1 MSEKKVCNFTFEEI
15 KELLDIIDSKKIA
28 KFSVKNE
35 IGELC
40 IEGKE
45 YNTVSAA
52 NSQVI
57 VENFKSNTEDT
68 VLAEKT
74 EEPKQEKLSG
84 NIVKSPIVG
93 TFYSSPSPDK
103 PPFVKIGQKVN
114 VGDVL
119 MIIESMKLMN
129 EIQSE
134 YEGTVTDV
142 LVANG
147 SPVEY
152 DQPIIVIN

>member
-1 MSEKKVCNFTFEEI
+1 MSEKKVCNFTFDEI
-15 KELLDIIDSKKIA
+15 KELLNIIDSKKIA

-35 IGELC
+35 LGELC

-45 YNTVSAA
+45 YNTISAA

-57 VENFKSNTEDT
+57 VERLKSNIEDT
-68 VLAEKT
+68 AVEEKT
-74 EEPKQEKLSG
+74 EESKKEKLSG

-103 PPFVKIGQKVN
+103 PPFVKVGQKVN

-134 YEGTVTDV
+134 FEGTVTEV
-142 LVANG
+142 LVENG
-147 SPVEY
+147 SAVEY

>member
-1 MSEKKVCNFTFEEI
+1 M
-15 KELLDIIDSKKIA
+15 
-28 KFSVKNE
+28 KNE
-35 IGELC
+35 LGELC

-45 YNTVSAA
+45 YNTISAA

-57 VENFKSNTEDT
+57 VERLKSNIEDT
-68 VLAEKT
+68 AVEEKT
-74 EEPKQEKLSG
+74 EESKKEKLSG

-103 PPFVKIGQKVN
+103 PPFVKVGQKVN

-134 YEGTVTDV
+134 FEGTVTEV
-142 LVANG
+142 LVENG
-147 SPVEY
+147 SAVEY

>member
-93 TFYSSPSPDK
+93 TFYSSPSPDE

-114 VGDVL
+114 VGDIL

>member
-15 KELLDIIDSKKIA
+15 KELLNIIDSKKIA

-35 IGELC
+35 LGELC

-45 YNTVSAA
+45 DNTISAA
-52 NSQVI
+52 KSQVI
-57 VENFKSNTEDT
+57 VERLKSNMSDT
-68 VLAEKT
+68 VVVEKT
-74 EEPKQEKLSG
+74 EEPKPEKLSG
-84 NIVKSPIVG
+84 NIIKSPIVG

-103 PPFVKIGQKVN
+103 PPFVKVGQKVN
-114 VGDVL
+114 IGDVL

-129 EIQSE
+129 EIQSD

-142 LVANG
+142 LVENG
-147 SPVEY
+147 SAVEY
-152 DQPIIVIN
+152 DQPILVIN